1 MKSEYYSVTID
12 EIINRSKIWTIMK
25 RAGVQTSFVEIQEA
39 IENNERILND
49 LNRKQNPWIKR
60 ENDVLKW
67 LSEKGGLRNE

>member
-1 MKSEYYSVTID
+1 MDDYEKEQEFRPV
-12 EIINRSKIWTIMK
+12 
-25 RAGVQTSFVEIQEA
+25 FVEIQEA

>member
-1 MKSEYYSVTID
+1 M
-12 EIINRSKIWTIMK
+12 
-25 RAGVQTSFVEIQEA
+25 EIQEA

-67 LSEKGGLRNE
+67 LSEKGGVAE